1 VVCREWRLWWRTSW
15 RGFSVRAEGSSLSVR
30 GAVVRGGFQVRFG
43 CVSLWESRST
53 PLPLVCR
60 RKRTHH
66 IRRGSVGSTDA
77 PERSRALRMGCF
89 YMPYV
94 HSKGSTQIRMA
105 SSWLRQKGGGC
116 GCGCRSLQW
125 HKGTKQKKPTSPR
138 RKWACPHRVL
148 LSSGRH
154 TRFRI
159 YPIGSLSMGV
169 TFRKCELGGLPN
181 IVFFTAYLT
190 GNDRALS
197 SLVFSTECQV
207 SVFFPFFEAP
217 ENRFYGKSASMIW
230 GGPARL
236 SDAVCW
242 SLPFILC
249 CEGMTCLVPAILT
262 QDDAPDHPHCECPTC
277 ETETA
282 EIVRRSPAVF
292 ARSAVSG
299 ADRRTSP

>member
-1 VVCREWRLWWRTSW
+1 M
-15 RGFSVRAEGSSLSVR
+15 
-30 GAVVRGGFQVRFG
+30 RGGFQVRFG

-169 TFRKCELGGLPN
+169 TFRKCELGGFTISFLL
-181 IVFFTAYLT
+181 TAYLT

-197 SLVFSTECQV
+197 SLVFSSECQGILP
-207 SVFFPFFEAP
+207 FFPFFRSAGK
-217 ENRFYGKSASMIW
+217 RFYGKSASMIW
-230 GGPARL
+230 GGPPRFPMRC
-236 SDAVCW
+236 VG
-242 SLPFILC
+242 SLPLSS
-249 CEGMTCLVPAILT
+249 
-262 QDDAPDHPHCECPTC
+262 
-277 ETETA
+277 
-282 EIVRRSPAVF
+282 IVAK
-292 ARSAVSG
+292 G
-299 ADRRTSP
+299 